1 MDIDLN
7 TIWFTL
13 IAVLFMGFFILEGF
27 DYGVGILLLWLG
39 KDDHQ
44 RRQIINTIGPHWD
57 GNEVWAIT
65 AGGAMFAA
73 FPHWYAT
80 MFSGFYLALVL
91 MLVALI
97 LRGVAFEFR
106 SKDTRP
112 EWRRAWDWAIFIGSL
127 LPAILWGVAIANLV
141 KGVPIDGRMNYSGDF
156 FDLLSPYTLIGG
168 FVTLSIFM
176 LHGALFLTMKTDGDV
191 MTRAHQVAQSVWLPT
206 VVIVLAFVAASYS
219 QTDIFEQ
226 LGVNPGL
233 SALGAAVT
241 LLAAG
246 LFIRSRQHGW
256 AFVMTGLTIIFTVI
270 TVFRGLYPRVMVSS
284 IDPDFTLTIYNASS
298 SDYTLE
304 IMTVIALT
312 LVPIVLIYQGWTY
325 WIFRHRITSQSH
337 LEY

>member
-1 MDIDLN
+1 MELEL
-7 TIWFTL
+7 TSVWFSL
-13 IAVLFMGFFILEGF
+13 IAVLFMGFFLLEGF
-27 DYGVGILLLWLG
+27 DYGVGILLPWLA
-39 KDDHQ
+39 KTDTE

-80 MFSGFYLALVL
+80 MFSGFYIALVL
-91 MLVALI
+91 MLLALI

-106 SKDTRP
+106 SKDKNP
-112 EWRRAWDWAIFIGSL
+112 KWRLFWDWAIFFGSFI
-127 LPAILWGVAIANLV
+127 PAILWGVAIANLV

-168 FVTLSIFM
+168 LVTLSIFT
-176 LHGALFLTMKTDGDV
+176 LHGALFLNMKTDGAV
-191 MTRAHQVAQSVWLPT
+191 MERSQQAAQRVWLPT
-206 VVIVLAFVAASYS
+206 VVIVLVFVGLSYVD
-219 QTDIFEQ
+219 TDLFDQ
-226 LGVNPGL
+226 LGVNPGI
-233 SALGAAVT
+233 SALGAAVA

-246 LFIRSRQHGW
+246 ALIYKRQTLW
-256 AFVMTGLTIIFTVI
+256 AFVMTSLTIIFTVI

-284 IDPDFTLTIYNASS
+284 IDPDFSLTIHNASS
-298 SDYTLE
+298 SEYTLK

-312 LVPIVLIYQGWTY
+312 LVPIVLLYQGWTY
-325 WIFRHRITSQSH
+325 WVFRHRITTKSH

>member
-13 IAVLFMGFFILEGF
+13 IAVLFIGFFLLEGF

-39 KDDHQ
+39 KNDSE

-91 MLVALI
+91 MLLALI

-106 SKDTRP
+106 SKDKNP
-112 EWRRAWDWAIFIGSL
+112 AWRRFWDWAIFVGSL
-127 LPAILWGVAIANLV
+127 VPALLWGVAIANLV
-141 KGVPIDGRMNYSGDF
+141 KGVPIDGRMAYSGDF

-168 FVTLSIFM
+168 LVTLSIFT
-176 LHGALFLTMKTDGDV
+176 LHGALFLHMKTDGEV
-191 MTRAHQVAQSVWLPT
+191 MEGAHRVAQGVWLPT
-206 VVIVLAFVAASYS
+206 VVIVLVFVGLSYD
-219 QTDIFEQ
+219 QTDIFDR

-233 SALGAAVT
+233 SALAAAVA

-246 LFIRSRQHGW
+246 AFIRSKQHGW
-256 AFVMTGLTIIFTVI
+256 AFVMTGLTIVFTVI

-284 IDPDFTLTIYNASS
+284 IDEDFSLTIHNAAS

-304 IMTVIALT
+304 IMTIIALT
-312 LVPIVLIYQGWTY
+312 LVPIVLLYQGWTY
-325 WIFRHRITSQSH
+325 WVFRHRITAKSH

>member
-1 MDIDLN
+1 MELEL
-7 TIWFTL
+7 TSVWFSL
-13 IAVLFMGFFILEGF
+13 IAVLFMGFFLLEGF
-27 DYGVGILLLWLG
+27 DYGVGILLPWLA
-39 KDDHQ
+39 KTDTE

-80 MFSGFYLALVL
+80 MFSGFYIALVL
-91 MLVALI
+91 MLLALI

-106 SKDTRP
+106 SKDQNP
-112 EWRRAWDWAIFIGSL
+112 KWRLFWDWAIFGGSL
-127 LPAILWGVAIANLV
+127 IPAILWGVAIANLV

-168 FVTLSIFM
+168 LVTLSIFT
-176 LHGALFLTMKTDGDV
+176 LHGALFLNMKTDEAV
-191 MTRAHQVAQSVWLPT
+191 MERSQQTAQRVWLPT
-206 VVIVLAFVAASYS
+206 VVIVLLFVGLSYTE
-219 QTDIFEQ
+219 TDLFDQ
-226 LGVNPGL
+226 LGVNPGI
-233 SALGAAVT
+233 SALGAAVA

-246 LFIRSRQHGW
+246 ALIYQRQTLW
-256 AFVMTGLTIIFTVI
+256 AFVMTSLTIIFTVI

-284 IDPDFTLTIYNASS
+284 IDPDFSLTIHNASS
-298 SDYTLE
+298 SEYTLK

-312 LVPIVLIYQGWTY
+312 LVPVVLLYQGWTY
-325 WIFRHRITSQSH
+325 WVFRHRITTKSH